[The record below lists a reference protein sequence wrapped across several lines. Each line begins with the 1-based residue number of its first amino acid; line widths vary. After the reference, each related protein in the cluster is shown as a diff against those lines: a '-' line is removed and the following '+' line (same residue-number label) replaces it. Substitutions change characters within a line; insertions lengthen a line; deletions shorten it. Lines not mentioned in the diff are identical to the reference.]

1 MDLGTLSRIGSGSGL
16 LFSAKVVF
24 PSHRIRCAAGH
35 SVTCSW
41 LAGKPPPNFSI
52 LLLTSQRWTTHQQQ
66 DDSASL
72 LLTRNF
78 FLLHVHGTV
87 EGVAFPGEDYDH
99 LRCKVLFRFGP
110 GLGAGWRC
118 WSRSSVTKQTP
129 SAAAAAPSV
138 FLSQTAVRAED
149 GQQQKLLGSS
159 SQQSF
164 VWNLPLEAT
173 FQSTNVFGWPQVV
186 VTVYSGSADGSFGSS
201 ETIRGYGWAHL
212 PTRPGVHRL
221 ILRLFRP
228 QASTALGRLSS
239 WLGAAR
245 APEFVD
251 ARLAAGAEG
260 RSLVAVANTGG
271 QVTLC
276 LSLLL
281 KDFKKYGFVSR

>member
-1 MDLGTLSRIGSGSGL
+1 MD
-16 LFSAKVVF
+16 
-24 PSHRIRCAAGH
+24 H
-35 SVTCSW
+35 
-41 LAGKPPPNFSI
+41 
-52 LLLTSQRWTTHQQQ
+52 HQEQ

-110 GLGAGWRC
+110 DWALVGSGGNEQLQTKAKQQQQTSKQPTSSKHAKEHR
-118 WSRSSVTKQTP
+118 SSSVTKQT
-129 SAAAAAPSV
+129 AAAAPSV

-186 VTVYSGSADGSFGSS
+186 GKQQQQQHYNNS
-201 ETIRGYGWAHL
+201 
-212 PTRPGVHRL
+212 RL
-221 ILRLFRP
+221 NLDL
-228 QASTALGRLSS
+228 QLGRQQPTSCAFACLM
-239 WLGAAR
+239 LMVNG
-245 APEFVD
+245 
-251 ARLAAGAEG
+251 LAVKRG
-260 RSLVAVANTGG
+260 
-271 QVTLC
+271 
-276 LSLLL
+276 
-281 KDFKKYGFVSR
+281 

>member
-1 MDLGTLSRIGSGSGL
+1 M
-16 LFSAKVVF
+16 F

-35 SVTCSW
+35 LVTCSW

-52 LLLTSQRWTTHQQQ
+52 LLLPFSTMDVHHQQQQ

-110 GLGAGWRC
+110 DWALVGGAGVGEQLQSKAKQQQQTSKQPTKHAKELHR
-118 WSRSSVTKQTP
+118 SSSVTKQTP

-149 GQQQKLLGSS
+149 GQQQKLLCSGSS

-186 VTVYSGSADGSFGSS
+186 GKQQQHHLRQQSFELGP
-201 ETIRGYGWAHL
+201 TAWA
-212 PTRPGVHRL
+212 TTTDE
-221 ILRLFRP
+221 LRLV
-228 QASTALGRLSS
+228 
-239 WLGAAR
+239 W
-245 APEFVD
+245 
-251 ARLAAGAEG
+251 
-260 RSLVAVANTGG
+260 
-271 QVTLC
+271 C
-276 LSLLL
+276 CC
-281 KDFKKYGFVSR
+281 

>member
-1 MDLGTLSRIGSGSGL
+1 MD
-16 LFSAKVVF
+16 
-24 PSHRIRCAAGH
+24 HH
-35 SVTCSW
+35 
-41 LAGKPPPNFSI
+41 
-52 LLLTSQRWTTHQQQ
+52 QQQQQ

-110 GLGAGWRC
+110 DWALVGNGGNEQLQSKAKLQQQTSKQPTKHAKEQHR
-118 WSRSSVTKQTP
+118 SSSVTKQTT

-149 GQQQKLLGSS
+149 GGSGQQHKL

-186 VTVYSGSADGSFGSS
+186 GKQQQQQWQSFELGP
-201 ETIRGYGWAHL
+201 TAWA
-212 PTRPGVHRL
+212 TTTDE
-221 ILRLFRP
+221 LRLC
-228 QASTALGRLSS
+228 LLD
-239 WLGAAR
+239 
-245 APEFVD
+245 V
-251 ARLAAGAEG
+251 AG
-260 RSLVAVANTGG
+260 
-271 QVTLC
+271 
-276 LSLLL
+276 
-281 KDFKKYGFVSR
+281 